1 MFYMLGV
8 TRIQF
13 ICHYI
18 CVILNITLDACQSF
32 NQVISSFYTL
42 ISLYDRHCHICL
54 GQYIWDASNTYMPRS
69 IYKICIEYMP
79 MLVYT
84 LCIEFICLG
93 QLVQSCK
100 QFLVQKLIMITL
112 GLRKFQ
118 VNMARCIVVKPG
130 EFFQAR
136 NTAYKLKHVG

>member
-1 MFYMLGV
+1 MFYMLGGDV

-18 CVILNITLDACQSF
+18 CLTLDITLDACQSF

-42 ISLYDRHCHICL
+42 VSLYDRHCHICL
-54 GQYIWDASNTYMPRS
+54 GQYIWDALNTYIPRS
-69 IYKICIEYMP
+69 IYVICIEYMP
-79 MLVYT
+79 MLVYM

-93 QLVQSCK
+93 QLVQFCNE
-100 QFLVQKLIMITL
+100 FLVQELIMITV

-118 VNMARCIVVKPG
+118 VNMARCIVIKLG
-130 EFFQAR
+130 ECFQAH
-136 NTAYKLKHVG
+136 NIAFN